1 MAGDVLAVR
10 AGLTRVGTKS
20 ITIFYEMANLDKN
33 EIAATLEC
41 VCVLIDL
48 EARTSIELSE
58 NLRDMASKH
67 VLKKAK
73 KG

>member
-1 MAGDVLAVR
+1 
-10 AGLTRVGTKS
+10 
-20 ITIFYEMANLDKN
+20 MANLDKN

-48 EARTSIELSE
+48 EARRSIELSE

-67 VLKKAK
+67 VIKTDKKD
-73 KG
+73 